1 MEQGHIN
8 LALTKSLNPT
18 SFTRICSSIYIYI
31 YYTDVMGA
39 WQVCLKN
46 FRTWFLIY
54 SSCNSSSLD
63 LSFCQEWRIYLEI
76 GVKQPPA
83 ILLMFLA
90 TPLLPFC
97 WSFRTSTTLTLSF
110 CLVPYWLERF
120 HRHIAEDLTESSLE
134 FASTKAIFFI

>member
-1 MEQGHIN
+1 M
-8 LALTKSLNPT
+8 
-18 SFTRICSSIYIYI
+18 
-31 YYTDVMGA
+31 
-39 WQVCLKN
+39 
-46 FRTWFLIY
+46 
-54 SSCNSSSLD
+54 
-63 LSFCQEWRIYLEI
+63 EI

-134 FASTKAIFFI
+134 FASTKAIFFHLILESLTCCFQENCSFLDRIVLILLGQKFTAHNSEVLEEKGHLVFEVEGVLIWPPFLMIYLHVLN